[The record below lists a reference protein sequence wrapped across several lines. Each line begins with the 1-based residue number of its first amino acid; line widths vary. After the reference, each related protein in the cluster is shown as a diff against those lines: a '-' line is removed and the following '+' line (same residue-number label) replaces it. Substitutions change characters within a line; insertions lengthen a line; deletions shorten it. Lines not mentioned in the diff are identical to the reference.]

1 MAPHDVLRDSPRFI
15 DLIGTTAASL
25 PSEMPKKKLT
35 PLAMAMQANRDL
47 RNELHSERTTGRQEL
62 REENRRLQAERDGA
76 VARADSATRELAA
89 YAQVF
94 SAMVTLW
101 HVIGTGKE

>member
-15 DLIGTTAASL
+15 DLIGAIAASL
-25 PSEMPKKKLT
+25 PSEMPKKLT

-47 RNELHSERTTGRQEL
+47 KNELHSERTTGRQALLED
-62 REENRRLQAERDGA
+62 NRRLQVERDGA
-76 VARADSATRELAA
+76 VARAESATRELAA
-89 YAQVF
+89 YSVAF
-94 SAMVTLW
+94 SALVSLW